1 MNNLKPNKK
10 ERIFLN
16 LFYNK
21 FYDLYKEISIDN
33 FFKKNSDIRFYKIR
47 EIFSVYKELLSYE
60 PIRHYLKYI
69 KNGGRPPLEGVI
81 AEDLFSFIRNVLSHF
96 PVFNSWDDV
105 YITKNLATWH
115 TEGTI
120 HKFLFKCTK
129 IKIDKK
135 GTIKYRIWEHSKK
148 KMTYI
153 EINFPEKYD
162 DDFKIYLKDIIT
174 EKEGVKFC
182 ISLMKQVLD
191 IQVEGNEKSD
201 IEIMSQV
208 YVPVDTLSNRT
219 TKLRKK

>member
-1 MNNLKPNKK
+1 MDNLKPNKK
-10 ERIFLN
+10 EHIFLT
-16 LFYNK
+16 LFYNR
-21 FYDLYKEISIDN
+21 FYDLYEEISNDD
-33 FFKKNSDIRFYKIR
+33 FFKKSPDIRFYKIR

-60 PIRHYLKYI
+60 PISYYLKYT
-69 KNGGRPPLEGVI
+69 KNGGRPPLEGII

-96 PVFNSWDDV
+96 PVFNSWNDV

-120 HKFLFKCTK
+120 HKFLLKCTK

-135 GTIKYRIWEHSKK
+135 GTVKYRTWEHSKK

-153 EINFPEKYD
+153 EINFPEKYN

-174 EKEGVKFC
+174 EKEGIKFC
-182 ISLMKQVLD
+182 ISLMKQILD
-191 IQVEGNEKSD
+191 VQVEGSKKSD

-208 YVPVDTLSNRT
+208 YVSVDNLSN
-219 TKLRKK
+219 